1 MYGNKYFK
9 EIIYCLKY
17 SQIRIYYFYFV
28 FNVMRII
35 FLGDP
40 ASFSSLSDTQHTH
53 ANTIITKKEYP
64 VKSLCIMQHIRNK
77 HD

>member
-17 SQIRIYYFYFV
+17 SQIRIFYFYLV
-28 FNVMRII
+28 FNEMRI
-35 FLGDP
+35 FLDDP

-53 ANTIITKKEYP
+53 ANTIITNKEYP
-64 VKSLCIMQHIRNK
+64 VKSLCIMQYIRNK